1 MDGELIYTYEFK
13 LRKGEEGPKMMFN
26 FFPRWLLVETLRV
39 TGWTAEKNLDSIQ
52 FNRGPVSIGWSCLM
66 FQIKYVREF
75 HGASS
80 FFFQEV
86 LTDVGFSVRHVFVQ
100 KAGRFWAAYRVIG
113 FQPGNGWIT
122 L

>member
-80 FFFQEV
+80 FFFRKSSQMLV
-86 LTDVGFSVRHVFVQ
+86 SVSAMFLFKRQDVSELH
-100 KAGRFWAAYRVIG
+100 IG
-113 FQPGNGWIT
+113 